1 MKILGIETSCDET
14 AIGVVED
21 GVRMLSSVVS
31 SQVELHATYGGVVPE
46 LASRQHVEA
55 IIPVLDEALD
65 RASCSL
71 QDIDAVAVTYGPGLA
86 GALLVGFNFAKALAY
101 AHGLPLVP
109 VNHLEGHV
117 YAAWL
122 DREEGPEFPA
132 LVLIVS
138 GGHSDVV
145 LMEGHGRYRRLG
157 QTVDDAAGEAFD
169 KVARLLGLGF
179 PGGPLRSTSL
189 RRARSGAQAA
199 ARAPRPPLRLLVLR
213 AEDGCRGRRNP
224 RSPAQGPPR
233 AALRLVAQD
242 EGAAHRPRRRGRG
255 AGRRRA
261 GRRFPG
267 LRGRLAR
274 HESGAGSGRARRAA
288 GDPLRRRRRE
298 HGLRAA
304 LAERSPAPL
313 LVPPPALCT
322 DNGAMIAACAHYRL
336 AAGDIAPLDLDI
348 APGLRIG

>member
-1 MKILGIETSCDET
+1 VKILGIETSCDET

-21 GVRMLSSVVS
+21 GTRMLSSVVS

-65 RASCSL
+65 RASCSMR
-71 QDIDAVAVTYGPGLA
+71 DVGAVAVTYGPGLA
-86 GALLVGFNFAKALAY
+86 GALLVGFNYAKALAY

-109 VNHLEGHV
+109 VNHLEGHI

-145 LMEGHGRYRRLG
+145 LMERHGCYRRLG

-179 PGGPLRSTSL
+179 PGGPAIDRLTQGTANPKLRL
-189 RRARSGAQAA
+189 PRARLDRPYDFSFSGLKTKVQRIVRGEDGEVPDAAELAAAFQDSVVDSLVTKAVQAA
-199 ARAPRPPLRLLVLR
+199 EDNGARQVILSGGVAANTALR
-213 AEDGCRGRRNP
+213 AE
-224 RSPAQGPPR
+224 
-233 AALRLVAQD
+233 
-242 EGAAHRPRRRGRG
+242 
-255 AGRRRA
+255 
-261 GRRFPG
+261 
-267 LRGRLAR
+267 LAR
-274 HESGAGSGRARRAA
+274 
-288 GDPLRRRRRE
+288 
-298 HGLRAA
+298 
-304 LAERSPAPL
+304 RSPAPL

-322 DNGAMIAACAHYRL
+322 DNGAMIAACAFHRL